1 MKKPKKIPH
10 PDIDFIGGGPPPRPE
25 DEAAI
30 HAFIQKNRGRYPMPP
45 ALQKLVMAR

>member
-10 PDIDFIGGGPPPRPE
+10 PDIDFIGGARLPTPE
-25 DEAAI
+25 EEAAI

-45 ALQKLVMAR
+45 ALQKFVMAR